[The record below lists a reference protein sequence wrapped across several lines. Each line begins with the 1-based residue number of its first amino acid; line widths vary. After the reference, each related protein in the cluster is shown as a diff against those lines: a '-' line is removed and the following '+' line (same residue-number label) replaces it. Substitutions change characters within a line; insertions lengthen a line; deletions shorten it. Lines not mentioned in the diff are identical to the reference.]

1 MHSRTAPM
9 WTVLNSDPKH
19 EREFMN
25 SFMAQSAD
33 LEDKMSSSYI
43 SRHGA
48 RTSSRRR
55 PGPARCAHQ
64 LSPPARTVRGNGQKN
79 VFARANVN
87 LVSFVA

>member
-19 EREFMN
+19 EREFMD

-43 SRHGA
+43 SRQLGRDSNVT
-48 RTSSRRR
+48 RTLLERDSNVT
-55 PGPARCAHQ
+55 
-64 LSPPARTVRGNGQKN
+64 RT
-79 VFARANVN
+79 
-87 LVSFVA
+87 

>member
-43 SRHGA
+43 SRQVIA
-48 RTSSRRR
+48 ASASC
-55 PGPARCAHQ
+55 CAEVEFIEIEYSEKSYAAPKMLYHD
-64 LSPPARTVRGNGQKN
+64 
-79 VFARANVN
+79 
-87 LVSFVA
+87 

>member
-33 LEDKMSSSYI
+33 LEDETSSSYI
-43 SRHGA
+43 SRQVMIA
-48 RTSSRRR
+48 ALASC
-55 PGPARCAHQ
+55 CAE
-64 LSPPARTVRGNGQKN
+64 LE
-79 VFARANVN
+79 FIEI
-87 LVSFVA
+87 